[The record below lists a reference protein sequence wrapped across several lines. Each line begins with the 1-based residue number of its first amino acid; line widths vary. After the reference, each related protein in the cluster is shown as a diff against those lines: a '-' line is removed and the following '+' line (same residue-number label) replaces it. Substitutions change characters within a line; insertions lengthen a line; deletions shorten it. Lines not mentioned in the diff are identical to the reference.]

1 MKGAHFAPCGPWQCR
16 ETEREAERRRETLST
31 ASAHWQLLLKAAV
44 MVPVLVS
51 DSESKSQHQGCMIM
65 GPVSALPWAGR
76 GLSSGCQCTSL
87 ATPSRPTPTAVA
99 P

>member
-51 DSESKSQHQGCMIM
+51 ESNSQHQGAWSMIM

-76 GLSSGCQCTSL
+76 GLSSGCTSL